1 MIVAVITHSRYIVAC
16 FWSAFTLYR
25 LCNHFLDIRSIL
37 YLEGEGK
44 IKNLK
49 LRIVKE
55 EPEKSFIR
63 REISYTHGS
72 SQTRKVYQFQVFFK
86 LYVSSIVS
94 VKLFKSQNRVK
105 SICMLQIQ
113 I

>member
-25 LCNHFLDIRSIL
+25 LWNHFLDIRSIL

-86 LYVSSIVS
+86 YCMITVMSTL
-94 VKLFKSQNRVK
+94 LFTWW
-105 SICMLQIQ
+105 
-113 I
+113 

>member
-1 MIVAVITHSRYIVAC
+1 MIVAVITHSRYIVAFFGQLLC
-16 FWSAFTLYR
+16 FIGYAIIF
-25 LCNHFLDIRSIL
+25 FFDIRSIL

-86 LYVSSIVS
+86 LYVITW
-94 VKLFKSQNRVK
+94 
-105 SICMLQIQ
+105 
-113 I
+113 

>member
-1 MIVAVITHSRYIVAC
+1 MIVAVITHSRYLVA
-16 FWSAFTLYR
+16 FFGQLLRFIGYAIIF
-25 LCNHFLDIRSIL
+25 FDIRSIL

-86 LYVSSIVS
+86 LYVSNMVIIM
-94 VKLFKSQNRVK
+94 FARNRT
-105 SICMLQIQ
+105 
-113 I
+113 